1 MSPICKQI
9 HKEKRLLMLA
19 SGVLLCLTV
28 VYMYLLSA
36 TVMHV
41 VVRKETTQSIKEVN
55 TKIAALETEYI
66 KAQHAVSERVA
77 ALPGFVTT
85 PDKIFLQ
92 RGDTALVVRDTLQ
105 P

>member
-1 MSPICKQI
+1 MNPICKQI
-9 HKEKRLLMLA
+9 QTEKRYVVLA
-19 SGVLLCLTV
+19 TGLLLCLGA

-41 VVRKETTQSIKEVN
+41 VVRKETTQSMKEVN
-55 TKIAALETEYI
+55 SQIAALETEYI

-77 ALPGFVTT
+77 ALPGFVLT
-85 PDKIFLQ
+85 PDKIFIE
-92 RGDTALVVRDTLQ
+92 RNETTLVVRDTLQ